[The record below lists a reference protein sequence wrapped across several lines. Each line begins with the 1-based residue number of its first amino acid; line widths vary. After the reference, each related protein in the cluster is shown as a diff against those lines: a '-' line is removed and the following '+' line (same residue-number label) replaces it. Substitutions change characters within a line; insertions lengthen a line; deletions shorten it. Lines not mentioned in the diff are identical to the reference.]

1 MTFLKLRRIL
11 TVSILACAGASA
23 GALAVL
29 ASCVPADTRPV
40 PGTLTMTVSPS
51 PAVAN
56 GLVTADGWAVVFDRV
71 LVSMG
76 NAGLGDTCANY
87 GEANYDR
94 ILDVTKQS
102 GQKLGILHGIG
113 ECDVDF
119 RVEGPSVD
127 ALLGDGVTPDDK
139 TRLRTP
145 GGDHYVKLGGIAAEI
160 AVSATRAGVTKRFQL
175 SLRSRI
181 RYRDCTL
188 VPDSGKLAVDLKSTV
203 DLTYDLRI
211 EAEAVL
217 RDDVDAA
224 AAFRFDPF
232 AKADTNGDG
241 LVTLEELRAVPI
253 ATVRDGGAFEA
264 GTYELDE
271 AGAVTRGAP
280 VLIETLGDYVYRLL
294 APTLVRYRDTGGCVA
309 TERRRRE

>member
-1 MTFLKLRRIL
+1 MRRIL
-11 TVSILACAGASA
+11 TLSILACVAGAVAA
-23 GALAVL
+23 GGLGAFA
-29 ASCVPADTRPV
+29 ACVPADRRPA

-56 GLVTADGWAVVFDRV
+56 GVVTADGWAIGFDRV
-71 LVSMG
+71 LVAIG
-76 NAGLGDTCANY
+76 NTGLGETCAVY

-113 ECDVDF
+113 QCDVDF
-119 RVEGPSVD
+119 RLEGPSVD
-127 ALLGDGVTPDDK
+127 ALLGEGVTPDDK

-145 GGDHYVKLGGIAAEI
+145 GGDHYVPLGGIAADI
-160 AVSATRAGVTKRFQL
+160 AVSATRGGVTKRFQL
-175 SLRSRI
+175 SVRSRI

-188 VPDSGKLAVDLKSTV
+188 VADSGLLAVDLQSNV
-203 DLTYDLRI
+203 DLTYDLRV

-224 AAFRFDPF
+224 APLRFDPF
-232 AKADTNGDG
+232 ANADTNGDG

-264 GTYELDE
+264 GTYELDD

-280 VLIETLGDYVYRLL
+280 IVIETLGDYVYQLL
-294 APTLVRYRDTGGCVA
+294 APTLVRYRDTGTCVA
-309 TERRRRE
+309 TERRRRG